1 MSMLAYRG
9 RHQLQ
14 EPLFGDARVS
24 EGPGTSRGKAQSSS
38 VEAPGITL
46 GLITSTVSSRAR
58 GGQKTELLHSWLLTP
73 VLVSEFPI
81 LGGHKDQ
88 LSSKDTAAIQ

>member
-14 EPLFGDARVS
+14 APLLGDARAS
-24 EGPGTSRGKAQSSS
+24 EGPGTSRGKARSSS
-38 VEAPGITL
+38 VEALSITL

-58 GGQKTELLHSWLLTP
+58 GDRRQSLYTTGS
-73 VLVSEFPI
+73 
-81 LGGHKDQ
+81 
-88 LSSKDTAAIQ
+88 